1 MSRIVGPAIL
11 AVGIICAPVMFAAA
25 PDHSQTHPQL
35 QPTAIRG
42 DRLDAKPLSAAC
54 VPQSV
59 FYNAAKCRA
68 YNPEPQTSLPPRAA
82 GVSRLA

>member
-25 PDHSQTHPQL
+25 PDHSQAHPQL
-35 QPTAIRG
+35 QPTAVKG

-59 FYNAAKCRA
+59 FYDAAKCR
-68 YNPEPQTSLPPRAA
+68 NLMQGSQTSVPPRAA
-82 GVSRLA
+82 GQSRLA

>member
-11 AVGIICAPVMFAAA
+11 AVGIVCAPVIFAGA
-25 PDHSQTHPQL
+25 PDHSQAQPQ
-35 QPTAIRG
+35 PRIIKG

-59 FYNAAKCRA
+59 FYDVAKCRDLISG
-68 YNPEPQTSLPPRAA
+68 PQTSAPPRAA
-82 GVSRLA
+82 SPSRLA